1 MSGFKFECF
10 YYPTIEHGE
19 VVKTTR
25 NVRSFEFGEEV
36 PTKTLVNLLN
46 RLCDIIEDLNEN

>member
-19 VVKTTR
+19 VVKT
-25 NVRSFEFGEEV
+25 
-36 PTKTLVNLLN
+36 LVNLLN